1 MKINKW
7 EQIHN
12 LESNTRLVCKIAESS
27 LPDNYHVDIL
37 VDGLQETSFE
47 LYRGDNLGDC
57 VYLLNKIGFIVEYDR
72 PFDLIEFLIKYIKPV
87 DIIQDN
93 LNCCFLFNCCFLV
106 NNNGEIS
113 VQKSVTNKVVG
124 GFYFDVRY
132 IEAYL
137 KLEAI
142 LHHNKVTSEQLE
154 GALKEL
160 NWIQ

>member
-7 EQIHN
+7 EQIHD
-12 LESNTRLVCKIAESS
+12 LESDTRLVCKFEESS
-27 LPDNYHVDIL
+27 LTYNNYHVDIL

-47 LYRGDNLGDC
+47 LYRGHDLGDC
-57 VYLLNKIGFIVEYDR
+57 VYLLSKIGFDVEYDK
-72 PFDLIEFLIKYIKPV
+72 PFNLIEFLTKYIKPV
-87 DIIQDN
+87 DIQDS

-106 NNNGEIS
+106 NNDGEIS
-113 VQKSVTNKVVG
+113 VQKSVTDKVVG

-132 IEAYL
+132 IEACL

-142 LHHNKVTSEQLE
+142 LHNNKITSEQLE
-154 GALKEL
+154 GALKKL